1 MSTRPGRGGRAGA
14 SAASSS
20 TRGGRASSSAR
31 GSNPASSVK
40 GKGGDAATNNNQ
52 NEAEMIDGKELW
64 MATDAL
70 SKTKAMRNL
79 FQLERDKL
87 SAFWEIT
94 KREIENVKAEIRNKE
109 REKAELEE
117 RHQVELKVRKQQMKH
132 LLYEQQVQIAQLKLE
147 CERKLKAKEDEH
159 REVEDDLRSDRRDL
173 VLHRREQELIQREA
187 KRALRE
193 QQDKDTTDATKDFER
208 QMKELHL
215 KYEHRIRTLRE
226 EMENQRKEDI
236 QLIERRKMEHIA
248 ELKESHDRAFQEI
261 RDYYLDIS
269 TQNIESIR
277 ALKDQVFRRKIQEA
291 SIERALF
298 QIAQANKRVT
308 EPLSRAQ
315 RQKQH
320 LENELANYN
329 RDQIALETTKQ
340 ELRALEQKFKSL
352 SWEHEVLSQRYGK
365 MVEDRDLIFAQYND
379 TLQEIQKKAMFK
391 RVLLNRKL
399 DVHQAL
405 VEKKDAQLAEV
416 VRAANPDQE
425 TVDAATKRFKD
436 IVDDK
441 DRTIENLQQLLAAST
456 LRHQKQVEAWEDYCR
471 KSGVELLSSES

>member
-1 MSTRPGRGGRAGA
+1 MPPRTNAGPARPPAGTQRPAPTGKPTPRQNAAA
-14 SAASSS
+14 SASSNNAAASSS
-20 TRGGRASSSAR
+20 
-31 GSNPASSVK
+31 PAVPPPE
-40 GKGGDAATNNNQ
+40 TV
-52 NEAEMIDGKELW
+52 DGKELW

-94 KREIENVKAEIRNKE
+94 KREIETVHADIRNKE

-159 REVEDDLRSDRRDL
+159 REVEDDLRRDRRDL
-173 VLHRREQELIQREA
+173 GIIRREQDLLQREM
-187 KRALRE
+187 KRALQE
-193 QQDKDTTDATKDFER
+193 QHDKETTESTKDFER

-269 TQNIESIR
+269 TQNIDSIR

-291 SIERALF
+291 QIERALF

-320 LENELANYN
+320 LDNELANYP
-329 RDQIALETTKQ
+329 RDKMELDATKQ
-340 ELRALEQKFKSL
+340 ELRALEQKMKTV
-352 SWEHEVLSQRYGK
+352 SWEHEVVIQRYTK
-365 MVEDRDLIFAQYND
+365 LVEDRDLIFAQYND

-399 DVHQAL
+399 EVHQAL

-416 VRAANPDQE
+416 VRAANPDQQ

-441 DRTIENLQQLLAAST
+441 DRTIENLQQLLAAAT
-456 LRHQKQVEAWEDYCR
+456 LRHQKQVEAWEVHAR
-471 KSGVELLSSES
+471 HNGVETLSSEP